1 MVQLEGT
8 IGLEGGKPSCFGKKE
23 QLNRNMTKKNLFLT
37 IAVIALL
44 GTGYIGY
51 FYYKNLRGIGPVV
64 NPPPI
69 DITKTENTTGLPL
82 KLPAG
87 FGISIYAKD
96 LSGPRVMAHAP
107 SGNLIVAE
115 MAANRVV
122 ELIDTNNDGK
132 ANKTAVVIAGLNKP
146 HGIAFLCPQID
157 AEKTKFNG
165 KPLYECKIYIAETDK
180 VVEYDYDKEN
190 MKALNGKKII
200 DLPGPGGHSTRT
212 LLFMP
217 YPNENILLIAVGS
230 SCNVCHESD
239 NRRAKVLQ
247 YDTRTGKVSE
257 FARGLRNTVFMEIH
271 PVTGEIWGTDM
282 GRDLLGDDIP
292 PDEINII
299 REGKNYG
306 WPICYGKNIH
316 DDEFDKNT
324 YIRNPCME
332 PFETESHIDLQAH
345 SAPLGLAFFP
355 EEGWPEEY
363 WHNLLVA
370 YHGSW
375 NRSAPTGYKIVRF
388 KMDPKGKVLGG
399 LPGQGPEDFISGW
412 LTNDGALG
420 RPVDIIIQPGGTIYI
435 SDDKAGIIYKVNYN
449 GAR

>member
-1 MVQLEGT
+1 MNPRNIIK
-8 IGLEGGKPSCFGKKE
+8 IGF
-23 QLNRNMTKKNLFLT
+23 
-37 IAVIALL
+37 LL
-44 GTGYIGY
+44 GIAGLLAAGGY

-69 DITKTENTTGLPL
+69 DITESENTTGLPL

-87 FGISIYAKD
+87 FGISIYARD

-122 ELIDTNNDGK
+122 ELIDTNSDGK
-132 ANKTAVVIAGLNKP
+132 ADKQEIVISNLTRP
-146 HGIAFLCPQID
+146 HGIEFRCEED
-157 AEKTKFNG
+157 K
-165 KPLYECKIYIAETDK
+165 CKIYIAETDK
-180 VVEYDYDKEN
+180 VVEYDYDKEK
-190 MKALNGKKII
+190 MKALNGRKIV

-230 SCNVCHESD
+230 SCNVCSESD
-239 NRRAKVLQ
+239 DRRAKILQ
-247 YDTRTGKVSE
+247 YDIRTGKVSE

-299 REGKNYG
+299 REDKNYG

-316 DDEFDKNT
+316 DSEFDKNT

-375 NRSAPTGYKIVRF
+375 NRSVPTGYKIVRF
-388 KMDPKGKVLGG
+388 RLDDKGKVLGG
-399 LPGQGPEDFISGW
+399 LPGQGPEDFSSDFISGW

-435 SDDKAGIIYKVNYN
+435 SDDKAGVIYKVNYTSM
-449 GAR
+449 